1 MPPPIRKYDALGF
14 PIPSTFDDLQ
24 LPDRDGLPA
33 TKAAPSRPLRA
44 SRRKRIV
51 LGSALVAILVVAT
64 VPWLKGLGQG
74 LLGDWL
80 AQRARE
86 KFSRGDM
93 AGTVA
98 DSTRAMSFLGDD
110 LNDDRQTE
118 LLFIRAYAKLKI
130 NDLEGSRDDFDRVL
144 TSPKPRRDVRILC
157 YFQRS
162 WANCRLR
169 NFAAAV
175 NDASAAIE
183 LNGRNNP
190 TLLNQRAYIR
200 ALANTSKE
208 ELSAGL
214 ADVDRAIAM
223 SRENAA
229 FIDTRGYLLHL
240 LSRNDEALREMK
252 RAIELTENERTR
264 TFDSQ
269 DVHTL
274 TESLAV
280 MYYHLGLI
288 HSALG
293 QEADATKYFRLA
305 DEYGYDPE
313 NGVL

>member
-14 PIPSTFDDLQ
+14 PVPGTFDDLT
-24 LPDRDGLPA
+24 LPDRDASVSNPI
-33 TKAAPSRPLRA
+33 APSRPQKA
-44 SRRKRIV
+44 SRRKRVILGAAFLAIV
-51 LGSALVAILVVAT
+51 VLAT

-93 AGTVA
+93 PGTVA
-98 DSTRAMSFLGDD
+98 DSTRAMTFLGDN
-110 LNDDRQTE
+110 LSDDRQIE
-118 LLFIRAYAKLKI
+118 LLAIRACAKLKI
-130 NDLEGSRDDFDRVL
+130 NDLEGSLADFDRVL
-144 TSPKPRRDVRILC
+144 TSPKPRHDIRILC

-162 WANCRLR
+162 WARCRLHDYP
-169 NFAAAV
+169 AAV
-175 NDASAAIE
+175 ADASAAIE
-183 LNGRNNP
+183 LNGRDNP

-200 ALANTSKE
+200 ALANRSKE

-214 ADVDRAIAM
+214 ADVERAIAM
-223 SRENAA
+223 TRENPA

-240 LSRNDEALREMK
+240 LSRNDEALRAMT
-252 RAIELTENERTR
+252 RAIELTLDERGR
-264 TFDSQ
+264 IYDAD

-274 TESLAV
+274 TENLAV
-280 MYYHLGLI
+280 MYYHRGRVN
-288 HSALG
+288 SALG
-293 QEADATKYFRLA
+293 LKTEATKDFRLA